1 MSGTHVVLEEA
12 EDTGEDGLS
21 ITRVIVNGVDVGR
34 LAKPPKINVG
44 TKDDRTLTTVTI
56 TLVPSRLEIKGEH
69 ADGDRRASR
78 AGFTAMID

>member
-34 LAKPPKINVG
+34 LAKPPKIAVG
-44 TKDDRTLTTVTI
+44 TKADRTLTTVTI
-56 TLVPSRLEIKGEH
+56 TLVPARLEIRGEH
-69 ADGDRRASR
+69 ADGDRRDAR
-78 AGFTAMID
+78 AGFTAKID